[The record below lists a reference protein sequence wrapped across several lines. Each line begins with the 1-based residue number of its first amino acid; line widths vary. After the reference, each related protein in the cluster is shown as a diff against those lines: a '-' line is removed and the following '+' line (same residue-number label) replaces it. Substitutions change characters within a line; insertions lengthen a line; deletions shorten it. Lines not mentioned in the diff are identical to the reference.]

1 VAFDFHGGFVEHK
14 MGEKWNWNLLRRN
27 LSCSDWRY
35 MWGSHELLAASCR
48 DLVGYQVEYTAGR
61 WLARAN
67 IPKMV
72 QHFWLVNYG
81 ELAFIFADES
91 SI

>member
-1 VAFDFHGGFVEHK
+1 MEHK

-48 DLVGYQVEYTAGR
+48 DLVGYQVEYTAVCK
-61 WLARAN
+61 L
-67 IPKMV
+67 PKRTMV
-72 QHFWLVNYG
+72 GKGKYPKNGSTFLVG
-81 ELAFIFADES
+81 ELW
-91 SI
+91 